1 MSSVLTQLQRRVEPA
16 LPGRDYHD
24 SGVFELERRRIFHR
38 KWFCVGREEQAPLR
52 GDFFVIDV
60 IDESILVVR
69 GDDLVLRA
77 FYNVCRH
84 RGSELCEGTGQFKSV
99 IKCPYHSWCYALDGR
114 LVGTPNVGRDE
125 GLDRQSYGLHPVALE
140 TWEGFVF
147 ANLLSDTVMT
157 YLLLPSAPDRTRV
170 VSEYLF
176 RPEVASRA
184 DFDPSPVVSFL
195 DLVSRQDWAVCE
207 RAQRGVRSR
216 AFDRGVLPWNDRLLH
231 VFAQR
236 YLRERDGE

>member
-84 RGSELCEGTGQFKSV
+84 RGSELGEGTGQFKSV

-147 ANLLSDTVMT
+147 VNLGNRIRQPPSLAAGRDRRTSV
-157 YLLLPSAPDRTRV
+157 LRALPDGGADGRPPHRV
-170 VSEYLF
+170 
-176 RPEVASRA
+176 RRASQLE
-184 DFDPSPVVSFL
+184 DPHRQLQRMPALPGHSP
-195 DLVSRQDWAVCE
+195 
-207 RAQRGVRSR
+207 
-216 AFDRGVLPWNDRLLH
+216 
-231 VFAQR
+231 
-236 YLRERDGE
+236 